1 MYSLPVLDLHFQL
14 SIPNTSLFRKLF
26 STSSISLSS
35 SAFSASSSSY
45 SNKSR
50 CKRSDSLPDSVLA
63 NSTAPLCGSCP
74 TTSLCAPSRWEEPEP
89 AVNRL
94 FLSGAFDS
102 HIYQFPC
109 SIPVITSP
117 TGEFEV
123 DEEEVELLKRSK
135 ELGKTLPA
143 DCSVEGFFT
152 VHFARGLADD
162 RRILRCFAPAAFFM
176 TFSGESG
183 KHCFSPSLSLCF
195 ARVCLYYRK

>member
-1 MYSLPVLDLHFQL
+1 MYSLPVLDLHFQM

-35 SAFSASSSSY
+35 TTFSESSS
-45 SNKSR
+45 NKGR

-89 AVNRL
+89 AVSRL
-94 FLSGAFDS
+94 FLSDTFDS

-109 SIPVITSP
+109 SIPVIASP

-152 VHFARGLADD
+152 VRS
-162 RRILRCFAPAAFFM
+162 C
-176 TFSGESG
+176 S
-183 KHCFSPSLSLCF
+183 
-195 ARVCLYYRK
+195 RVG